1 MPQWFRCRNSS
12 VTVQES
18 DGFGLPHTQKVFRG
32 RLRTRVSCG
41 SLLASTNCDGLI
53 PKLQS
58 APRSRG
64 TFCTVSFLRLSL
76 GCHRLSW
83 QRQSGQSSAVM
94 ATSVW
99 AVIGCHGNVS
109 LQLASAASPRLAPE
123 SRCGFHN
130 NNTDNSNFC
139 SGTNC
144 PMYGQLHI
152 ALQ

>member
-94 ATSVW
+94 ATSVCSSRLLPVLVW
-99 AVIGCHGNVS
+99 LRSPGADFITII
-109 LQLASAASPRLAPE
+109 LITAISAAAPTVQCMG
-123 SRCGFHN
+123 SC
-130 NNTDNSNFC
+130 TSLYSDIK
-139 SGTNC
+139 T
-144 PMYGQLHI
+144 
-152 ALQ
+152 

>member
-83 QRQSGQSSAVM
+83 QRQSGQSSNVM

-109 LQLASAASPRLAPE
+109 LGSHRLSWQRQSAARVCCQS
-123 SRCGFHN
+123 S
-130 NNTDNSNFC
+130 
-139 SGTNC
+139 SGS
-144 PMYGQLHI
+144 GVQVRI
-152 ALQ
+152 S